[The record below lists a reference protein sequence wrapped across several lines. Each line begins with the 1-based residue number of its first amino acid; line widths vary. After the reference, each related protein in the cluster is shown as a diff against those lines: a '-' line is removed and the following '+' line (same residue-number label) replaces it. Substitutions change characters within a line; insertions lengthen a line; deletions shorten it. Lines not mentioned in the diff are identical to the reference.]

1 MKIHLVNL
9 RFQAFSIINF
19 NLTVFIHVIY
29 IMFYFIVSKLSCT
42 AAVRGETFQNYP
54 VFSPLI
60 HPLRMSPYIYL
71 ITWICHDCISYGS
84 I

>member
-1 MKIHLVNL
+1 
-9 RFQAFSIINF
+9 
-19 NLTVFIHVIY
+19 
-29 IMFYFIVSKLSCT
+29 MFYFIVSKLSCT